1 MRARLE
7 RRDQALVR
15 RRRRVGRGRERVR
28 WERRARVTCR
38 ARVLRGCGRVGA
50 HALSHGGD
58 GGLPDRLHGVD
69 ASRVQR
75 GRDVGHRG
83 HERVW
88 YELVLCVSVSANH
101 VSGRG
106 RVARHQ
112 RGSDGVQ
119 VLRRRSLRLHPP
131 RVQPGGRMGRGGH
144 GLLLYGSGC
153 GVTRRRRVVPRHRGL
168 ARHGRRNERDAPLL
182 RGLHGHAV
190 ALLQHGRRVAPGRR
204 FAVPWGLCVGG
215 EA

>member
-1 MRARLE
+1 MRRSADSDVSGGGRVARDE
-7 RRDQALVR
+7 RGDDARAELR
-15 RRRRVGRGRERVR
+15 RGRER
-28 WERRARVTCR
+28 
-38 ARVLRGCGRVGA
+38 
-50 HALSHGGD
+50 
-58 GGLPDRLHGVD
+58 VD

-75 GRDVGHRG
+75 RRDVGHRG

-112 RGSDGVQ
+112 RGSDSVQ

-131 RVQPGGRMGRGGH
+131 RVQPGGRVGRGGH

-204 FAVPWGLCVGG
+204 FAVPWALRVGG